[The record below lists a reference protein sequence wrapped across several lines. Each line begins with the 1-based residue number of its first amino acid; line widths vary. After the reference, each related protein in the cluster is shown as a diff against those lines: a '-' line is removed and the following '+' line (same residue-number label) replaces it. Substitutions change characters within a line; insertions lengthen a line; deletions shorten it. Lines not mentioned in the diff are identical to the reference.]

1 MDEELTIHL
10 PDNIPDN
17 LDWGDLNAFTTNTVS
32 TQYDY
37 YNSSVF
43 ANPSYNDIN
52 FYGFKNKLLEEI
64 QFKIRHLEQS
74 LEVVREKNSKQ
85 FIKGQIVALN
95 EIRCSIERN
104 DWSCNRG
111 EYYVG

>member
-1 MDEELTIHL
+1 MDEELTINL
-10 PDNIPDN
+10 PNNLPDN
-17 LDWGDLNAFTTNTVS
+17 LDWGDLNAFTTTNTMS
-32 TQYDY
+32 TQYNNDRFY
-37 YNSSVF
+37 G
-43 ANPSYNDIN
+43 NPYDNIN
-52 FYGFKNKLLEEI
+52 FYEFRSKLLEEI

-104 DWSCNRG
+104 DWACDRG
-111 EYYVG
+111 EYYVGW

>member
-1 MDEELTIHL
+1 MNNEELTINFT
-10 PDNIPDN
+10 DNPEN
-17 LDWGDLNAFTTNTVS
+17 WT
-32 TQYDY
+32 
-37 YNSSVF
+37 
-43 ANPSYNDIN
+43 N
-52 FYGFKNKLLEEI
+52 FYQVPPNISASTYNNFNFYEFRSKLLEEI

-104 DWSCNRG
+104 DWACDRG
-111 EYYVG
+111 EYYVGW